1 MAVEVDALRLEK
13 LLLDGLDA
21 AFPAQADLA
30 ARVHD
35 PLPGNI
41 RVGSQGV

>member
-1 MAVEVDALRLEK
+1 MAVELDALRLEK

-30 ARVHD
+30 AHVHD
-35 PLPGNI
+35 PLPGNVT
-41 RVGSQGV
+41 VGAQGV